1 MPFKANSLH
10 RLVYLLGAGDEWE
23 NALLALDFNFAE
35 PLYEKTRVSYYT
47 LTSTHNR

>member
-10 RLVYLLGAGDEWE
+10 KLVYLLGAGDDEWE

-35 PLYEKTRVSYYT
+35 PL
-47 LTSTHNR
+47 